1 MKSSVKIILKYLL
14 LFIESMLVILIA
26 LIATFKFT
34 LFNKDYVKNEF
45 EKNNYYEKLAEEI
58 KTEMSY
64 YTNQS
69 GFTDEVLDGIFTEEE
84 VRYDFES
91 FINSLY
97 TGQEFTINT
106 KDLENN
112 LNKRIN
118 AELKNS
124 NFKITN
130 SEEIKKFVKQMATV
144 YDNEIRL
151 MNYIDSVK
159 GILSKVV
166 NMCDKVLFV
175 LSMVLIICVL
185 TSISAFRGK
194 DLSVVSYTSSFLL
207 LFFVLYVINSIDINH
222 ISIYS
227 ELVSSIIK
235 ALVKNVLNII
245 KIVSCLLLG
254 LGLIIDI
261 LRKERRRHRHHHR
274 SSSEEV

>member
-1 MKSSVKIILKYLL
+1 
-14 LFIESMLVILIA
+14 
-26 LIATFKFT
+26 
-34 LFNKDYVKNEF
+34 
-45 EKNNYYEKLAEEI
+45 
-58 KTEMSY
+58 
-64 YTNQS
+64 
-69 GFTDEVLDGIFTEEE
+69 
-84 VRYDFES
+84 
-91 FINSLY
+91 
-97 TGQEFTINT
+97 
-106 KDLENN
+106 
-112 LNKRIN
+112 
-118 AELKNS
+118 
-124 NFKITN
+124 
-130 SEEIKKFVKQMATV
+130 
-144 YDNEIRL
+144 
-151 MNYIDSVK
+151 
-159 GILSKVV
+159 
-166 NMCDKVLFV
+166 MCDKVLFV